1 MVFKKGKPK
10 TGGREVGTPNKVTKT
25 LRERVKELVESRFD
39 SLEESLNYLEP
50 KEQIVVL
57 MKLMEFVLP
66 KAAPLKAEAEALP
79 KVTGSIQ
86 YTPEQAK
93 RLIDLIDELEEEC
106 EAAGRVLGPGDNKN
120 RPGIYPKIN

>member
-10 TGGREVGTPNKVTKT
+10 TGGREVGTPNKVNKA

-39 SLEESLNYLEP
+39 NFEETLNYLEP

-57 MKLMEFVLP
+57 LKLMEFVLP

-79 KVTGSIQ
+79 NVTGSIE
-86 YTPEQAK
+86 YTPEQSK
-93 RLIDLIDELEEEC
+93 RLLDFYRELEEEC
-106 EAAGRVLGPGDNKN
+106 KAAGRVWA
-120 RPGIYPKIN
+120 